1 MNPSPA
7 ISVILSAY
15 NGSAYLRQAIESI
28 LDQTFPDFEFI
39 LVDDGSTDST
49 FAIFSEYHDP
59 RIICFQNEDN
69 CGLTVS
75 LNRALAVSR
84 GRYIARQDAD
94 DFSCRERL
102 QRQLQFMESHPQTG
116 LLGTGSIWLDE
127 AEGTEWHRSPLT
139 ENTQLQPALLIDN
152 YFDHS
157 SVMFR
162 RECLQEAG
170 GKYSEEYRYSQDYDL
185 WLRMAEACDIANIP
199 EALYVHRIHPAM
211 ISTSKQAEQKSAME
225 RIRVDCLNRRLKSG
239 LNWLFHKSD
248 GRQDWMAKRSRQEIS
263 TRFLWWAS
271 GLLKEFLGYKICFLA
286 ISWIADPKNLALYRY
301 FGGVWQRKTAG

>member
-1 MNPSPA
+1 MIFEPS
-7 ISVILSAY
+7 LSLCLVSP
-15 NGSAYLRQAIESI
+15 SA
-28 LDQTFPDFEFI
+28 
-39 LVDDGSTDST
+39 
-49 FAIFSEYHDP
+49 
-59 RIICFQNEDN
+59 
-69 CGLTVS
+69 
-75 LNRALAVSR
+75 
-84 GRYIARQDAD
+84 
-94 DFSCRERL
+94 
-102 QRQLQFMESHPQTG
+102 
-116 LLGTGSIWLDE
+116 
-127 AEGTEWHRSPLT
+127 
-139 ENTQLQPALLIDN
+139 
-152 YFDHS
+152 
-157 SVMFR
+157 VMFKKDLLNMVGFFD
-162 RECLQEAG
+162 ESLPACE
-170 GKYSEEYRYSQDYDL
+170 DYDL